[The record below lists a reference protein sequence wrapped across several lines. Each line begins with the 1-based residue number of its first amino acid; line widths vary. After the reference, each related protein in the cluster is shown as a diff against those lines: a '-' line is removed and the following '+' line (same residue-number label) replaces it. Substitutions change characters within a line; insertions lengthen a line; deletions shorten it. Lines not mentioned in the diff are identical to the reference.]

1 MVQEMPVAQFLAR
14 RLSGKP
20 ITLLDVR
27 EDWEIELAAAPC
39 EHVHIPMGEIP
50 ARWRSSTLPS
60 IPSCFVTPAVEAARS
75 PAISRRRGSNRCT
88 T

>member
-1 MVQEMPVAQFLAR
+1 MVQEMTVEQFLAR

-20 ITLLDVR
+20 IALIDVR

-39 EHVHIPMGEIP
+39 EHVHIPMGQIP
-50 ARWRSSTLPS
+50 ARMAELDPPS
-60 IPSCFVTPAVEAARS
+60 IPSCFVTPAVEVCKS
-75 PAISRRRGSNRCT
+75 PATSRRRGSNRCT